1 MPEMVRRAGG
11 DKQAT
16 GATLA
21 SVRLPRRHPCPPCP
35 HTAPRFQAFGEF
47 WDTMAYTDSV
57 LDYNQNAHRQRTID
71 WCDATGGTCAAFD
84 FTTKGILQEAIAKVE
99 YWRLVDPEGRPP
111 GVVGMWPSR

>member
-1 MPEMVRRAGG
+1 
-11 DKQAT
+11 
-16 GATLA
+16 
-21 SVRLPRRHPCPPCP
+21 
-35 HTAPRFQAFGEF
+35 
-47 WDTMAYTDSV
+47 MAYTDSV